1 MARVLADV
9 RADTNAARREAENK
23 HLTEEIGEE
32 WQGNGLDR
40 NDWRSLRENGSL
52 ELPQSVVE
60 EGVRLTREALEQVVE
75 LGVSND

>member
-23 HLTEEIGEE
+23 KLAESMGEVYE
-32 WQGNGLDR
+32 SNGLDR
-40 NDWRSLRENGSL
+40 MDWRSLREVGSL
-52 ELPQSVVE
+52 ELPQRVVE
-60 EGVRLTREALEQVVE
+60 EGVRLTRKALEQVVE

>member
-23 HLTEEIGEE
+23 RLTEDIGEE

-52 ELPQSVVE
+52 ELPQGVIE